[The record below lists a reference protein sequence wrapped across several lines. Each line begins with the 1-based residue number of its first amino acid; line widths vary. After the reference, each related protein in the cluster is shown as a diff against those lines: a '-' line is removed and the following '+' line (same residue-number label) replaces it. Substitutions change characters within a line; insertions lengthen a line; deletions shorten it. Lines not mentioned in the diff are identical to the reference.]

1 MDKLERDMVKEQSS
15 GRTQLED
22 SDETIVLTVNPN
34 DFNNFSGYY
43 KDSSARS
50 SKIHFTRDLLRADC
64 PQKAKLKL
72 GRKSSLFK
80 NQPLER
86 QPNKHSSIFLS
97 REKENQSCMEAG
109 SVHHWCPSH
118 HRQNSLINAN
128 RHH

>member
-1 MDKLERDMVKEQSS
+1 MDKMERDMVKEQSS

-50 SKIHFTRDLLRADC
+50 SKIHFTRDLLRQDC
-64 PQKAKLKL
+64 PQKTKMKL

-80 NQPLER
+80 NQPFER
-86 QPNKHSSIFLS
+86 QTNKHNSIFLS
-97 REKENQSCMEAG
+97 REKENQSC
-109 SVHHWCPSH
+109 
-118 HRQNSLINAN
+118 I
-128 RHH
+128 